1 MKVLKTEK
9 PEEWSLKITCNNC
22 DSELEAEAKDVS
34 HEWVNGDGLDPVG
47 ARRGY
52 DSYAVQCPICDDV
65 IDILSDKLPK
75 VVQLASKSQ
84 SARRRVPYL

>member
-22 DSELEAEAKDVS
+22 DSELEAESKDVS
-34 HEWVNGDGLDPVG
+34 HEWVNGDMREP
-47 ARRGY
+47 GY

-75 VVQLASKSQ
+75 VVQLAAKSQ
-84 SARRRVPYL
+84 SARRRTPYL